1 MALSSGGKYTCYE
14 AATPSAVS
22 TINLV
27 VMPKLRWIN
36 AKNMAYLVLGTPN
49 AYIDASN
56 VVGPTSITY
65 TWSIDPENGTSFGNN
80 THMGYQYSVNHEFNQ
95 HQNTMRN
102 NSQTDANAAT
112 NNSQQYQMNQHS
124 LTNAAV
130 HNNRSHYNSQQQSI
144 SRNSQFYYYAPGNR
158 NHSRVR
164 RHAFKYEQITSSGSQ
179 SGAQQIISTHSHSVL
194 GFGPA
199 PRCRTDMR
207 LKLYAFLFIYFS
219 LFNINSSNSSNDC
232 AGWTL
237 KSNAIITH
245 PAAAQISDQTVI
257 QLRLQSGSQLR
268 NYAIA
273 VLVVH
278 PISLGIALLNVCCFR
293 DSN

>member
-1 MALSSGGKYTCYE
+1 MIEQVELSSGGKYTCYE

-27 VMPKLRWIN
+27 VMPKLQWIN

-56 VVGPTSITY
+56 AVGPTSITY

-112 NNSQQYQMNQHS
+112 NSDQQNYNSQQYPMNQHS
-124 LTNAAV
+124 LANGAV
-130 HNNRSHYNSQQQSI
+130 HSNLSHYNSQQQSI
-144 SRNSQFYYYAPGNR
+144 SRNSRFYEYAPGNR

-179 SGAQQIISTHSHSVL
+179 TGAHSLIHSAI
-194 GFGPA
+194 GFGP
-199 PRCRTDMR
+199 RYRSYKW
-207 LKLYAFLFIYFS
+207 LKLYAF
-219 LFNINSSNSSNDC
+219 
-232 AGWTL
+232 
-237 KSNAIITH
+237 
-245 PAAAQISDQTVI
+245 
-257 QLRLQSGSQLR
+257 
-268 NYAIA
+268 
-273 VLVVH
+273 
-278 PISLGIALLNVCCFR
+278 
-293 DSN
+293 